1 MMMPTTPMNSIV
13 TTKMSNSVPPSSTGS
28 LIAPRCERGTV
39 KSHMLTKEATMNTS
53 PWAKLI
59 SSMIP

>member
-1 MMMPTTPMNSIV
+1 MSTLSEPHTIIETISV
-13 TTKMSNSVPPSSTGS
+13 TTSPRTSPPGPVVRPRPIVPQKPTAVMEP
-28 LIAPRCERGTV
+28 I
-39 KSHMLTKEATMNTS
+39 MNTS

>member
-1 MMMPTTPMNSIV
+1 MINTISRPTISQA
-13 TTKMSNSVPPSSTGS
+13 PPVAGVSPNT
-28 LIAPRCERGTV
+28 AYRPTAV
-39 KSHMLTKEATMNTS
+39 KEPIMNTS

>member
-1 MMMPTTPMNSIV
+1 MASVSPIVPKSATEVSDPIMNI
-13 TTKMSNSVPPSSTGS
+13 
-28 LIAPRCERGTV
+28 
-39 KSHMLTKEATMNTS
+39 S

>member
-1 MMMPTTPMNSIV
+1 MSIATTSV
-13 TTKMSNSVPPSSTGS
+13 TSRPAIRPSGPVVNPSPIEPQ
-28 LIAPRCERGTV
+28 IADAVNEPI
-39 KSHMLTKEATMNTS
+39 MNTS

>member
-1 MMMPTTPMNSIV
+1 MP
-13 TTKMSNSVPPSSTGS
+13 SVPVVRVSPIVPHS
-28 LIAPRCERGTV
+28 P
-39 KSHMLTKEATMNTS
+39 KETSVPIMNTS